1 MKILLSQGIYD
12 RHGDTLRTT
21 YSDVMLIPYTPQA
34 AVPAA
39 GESAE
44 VAFLSDD
51 LIVALHTAQG
61 MPTSPPWITQLPG
74 LPQLRWVHTASAGVD
89 DPFFHRL
96 LQRGVLLT
104 NAIGVRRVPIG
115 QHTLLMMLYF
125 VRCMP
130 HYLAA
135 QREHRW
141 DPGWGEELTDKT
153 VGIVGLGH
161 IGQEV
166 ARLSKAF
173 GMRVIATKRR
183 PIDIEWVDQLLPPTA
198 LHQLLSQADFV
209 VISTALTPETRG
221 LFGEQEFKAM
231 KPTAYLLN
239 VARGAIVQEDKLIEA
254 LQSGRIAGAYLDV
267 FEHEPLPAESPL
279 YDMPNVV
286 ITPHCCDASPLNE
299 RRDLQLFLDNL
310 ERFKRN
316 EPLINVVKGG

>member
-1 MKILLSQGIYD
+1 MNILLSQGIAE
-12 RHGDTLRTT
+12 RHAEMIHQNHPDLTLVT
-21 YSDVMLIPYTPQA
+21 YSPHAPI
-34 AVPAA
+34 PAA
-39 GESAE
+39 GEAAE
-44 VAFLSDD
+44 AAFLSDD

-61 MPTSPPWITQLPG
+61 MSKPPPWIAQLPV

-89 DPFFHRL
+89 DPLFHRL
-96 LQRGVLLT
+96 LQHGVLLT

-125 VRCMP
+125 ARCMP
-130 HYLAA
+130 KYLAA

-141 DPGWGEELTDKT
+141 DPGWGEELTGKT

-173 GMRVIATKRR
+173 GMRVLAMKRR
-183 PIDIEWVDQLLPPTA
+183 MTQVEWVDQLLPPTA
-198 LHQLLSQADFV
+198 LHQLLPESDFV

-221 LFGEQEFKAM
+221 LFGEKEFDLM

-239 VARGAIVQEDKLIEA
+239 VARGAIVQETQLIKA
-254 LQSGRIAGAYLDV
+254 LQAGKIAGAYLDV
-267 FEHEPLPAESPL
+267 FEWEPLPPESPL
-279 YDMPNVV
+279 FDMPNVV

-299 RRDLQLFLDNL
+299 SRDLQLFLDNL
-310 ERFKRN
+310 VCFKQGK
-316 EPLINVVKGG
+316 PLINIVQS

>member
-12 RHGDTLRTT
+12 RHGDTLRST
-21 YSDVMLIPYTPQA
+21 YSDVLLIPYTPRA

-130 HYLAA
+130 HYLTA
-135 QREHRW
+135 QRAHRW

-239 VARGAIVQEDKLIEA
+239 VARGAIVQEAKLIEA